1 MKNTLIL
8 LEHWREHFL
17 KKNVGLSIL
26 STNDNYYVY
35 CNKILNR
42 TDGINFIGNRVSK
55 QKHGFI
61 PTIIRGFKIFYILKQ
76 YKIDKVNW
84 AYISDDELFFIC
96 LYKKILKKNL
106 FICVK
111 TDSEDITSNR
121 FFKLKLPFFQNIDR
135 LFVETLH
142 FKSLYS
148 RFFINIPVKILY
160 NPSFLE
166 LNNYKPKKENSKV
179 SNLLFVGRISK
190 EKNLKDFLNISYKF
204 YSNGNHTSVKL
215 LLLEDD
221 SDYWENE
228 ILPLIRKFRMYFEI
242 NYVINATVNEM
253 YQSYFTSDVL
263 CITSLI
269 EGVPN
274 VISDAY
280 YMNLPVL
287 SYRVGNIPNL
297 LNNDKII
304 AENLD
309 DFVSKL
315 ESLQNRELFT
325 EIINTQNIFY
335 TSNMS
340 MDVFKKLI

>member
-8 LEHWREHFL
+8 LEHWRDHFL

-26 STNDNYYVY
+26 STNDNFYIY
-35 CNKILNR
+35 CNKIYDR
-42 TDGINFIGNRVSK
+42 TNGINFINNRLSK
-55 QKHGFI
+55 HKHGLI
-61 PTIIRGFKIFYILKQ
+61 PTITRGIKIFYILRK

-96 LYKKILKKNL
+96 LYKKIIKKNL

-111 TDSEDITSNR
+111 TDSEDISLNKL
-121 FFKLKLPFFQNIDR
+121 FKFKLPFLQNIDKF
-135 LFVETLH
+135 FVETSY

-148 RFFINIPVKILY
+148 QFFSNVPIEILY

-166 LNNYKPKKENSKV
+166 V
-179 SNLLFVGRISK
+179 SNFSPKQGKSNVSKLLFVGRISK
-190 EKNLKDFLNISYKF
+190 EKNLKDFLNISYK
-204 YSNGNHTSVKL
+204 YHLKGNHTSVEL

-228 ILPLIRKFRMYFEI
+228 ILPLINNFRIYFEI
-242 NYVINATVNEM
+242 NFIFNGTTNEM
-253 YQSYFTSDVL
+253 YQSYFSSDVL
-263 CITSLI
+263 CITSFI

-297 LNNDKII
+297 LNNDKTI
-304 AENLD
+304 ADNLD
-309 DFVSKL
+309 DFVAKL
-315 ESLQNRELFT
+315 EDLKNQELYT
-325 EIINTQNIFY
+325 ELINTQNHFY
-335 TSNMS
+335 KSNMS
-340 MDVFKKLI
+340 LEVFKKLI